1 MTHDAPALGTV
12 FLIAIGSV
20 VAALLSTEQWLAWLL
35 LGTTLIVPL
44 GFSSIRDDWRLAT
57 AVYLVIACHH
67 GLAVLLTF
75 GEFRPID
82 LWDANYFDR
91 LASWAAGGPESS
103 LTWELGYRVYVNFLT
118 GIYDINN
125 AFFTGA
131 EVSVLFSVIGLFL
144 MIQIA
149 REIKVPDERLWWVAL
164 AGFIPGS
171 LLFFSITYRESL
183 QAFFLLLSV
192 WAAIRVINGG
202 EPRWWI
208 LFAAAL
214 VSMGVLHKALFLYSF
229 FMVVLTMMFVVFTGR
244 RALVR
249 SGKAIGMGAGIVLCV
264 AGIIVWATTEFVQF
278 LEPVIRLIDVNLFE
292 QITFYRERMVNRGS
306 PRTDYGLF
314 YDWTDVSHT
323 AVTLGSIYLHYL
335 FSPFDGITRWADL
348 YAVAESW
355 MRFTLIVVAGVG
367 FFRIPRGERKLLLLL
382 LIVYLSLTLLW
393 SMGTTNYGQAL
404 RHHTMTNWVLFILF
418 TAVVSRTGRLSVGLR
433 RAGRAI

>member
-1 MTHDAPALGTV
+1 MTHADSTLGTV
-12 FLIAIGSV
+12 FLISIGSV
-20 VAALLSTEQWLAWLL
+20 VAALLSAEQWLAWLL
-35 LGTTLIVPL
+35 LGATLILPL
-44 GFSSIRDDWRLAT
+44 GFASIRDDWRLAT
-57 AVYLVIACHH
+57 VVYLVIACHH

-82 LWDANYFDR
+82 LWDATYFDT
-91 LASWAAGGPESS
+91 LASWAAEGAEGS
-103 LTWELGYRVYVNFLT
+103 LTWELGYLMYVNFLS

-131 EVSVLFSVIGLFL
+131 EVSVLFSVFALFL

-171 LLFFSITYRESL
+171 LIFFSVTYRESL
-183 QAFFLLLSV
+183 QVFFLLLSV
-192 WAAIRVINGG
+192 WAAIRVLNR
-202 EPRWWI
+202 EDPRWWI
-208 LFAAAL
+208 LFAVAL
-214 VSMGVLHKALFLYSF
+214 VSMGILHKALFLYSLF
-229 FMVVLTMMFVVFTGR
+229 VVVLTVMFVFFTDQR
-244 RALVR
+244 TLVWWV
-249 SGKAIGMGAGIVLCV
+249 KAIGMGAGVMLCV
-264 AGIIVWATTEFVQF
+264 AGVIAWTMPDFVRF
-278 LEPVIRLIDVNLFE
+278 MEPTIRLIDVDILE
-292 QITFYRERMVNRGS
+292 RITIYRERMVNWGS

-314 YDWTDVSHT
+314 YDWTDWSRTV
-323 AVTLGSIYLHYL
+323 ATLGSIYLHYL
-335 FSPFDGITRWADL
+335 FAPFDGITRWVDL

-355 MRFTLIVVAGVG
+355 MRFVLLAVVGIG

-382 LIVYLSLTLLW
+382 LVFYLSLTLLW